1 MLKRWGQI
9 LSYLKQPSL
18 LAIFCFGFSS
28 GLPLALTASTLST
41 WLADVGIDLKTI
53 GIFSLVGL
61 PYAIKFVWSPLL
73 DSLPCPVLTRRL
85 GRRRGWILA
94 TQMMVMVLIAGSG
107 QINPTEATIA
117 FACCVFGIAIA
128 SASQDIVIDAYR
140 VEILPVELQGAAS
153 AMSTFGYR
161 MAMLVSG
168 AGALWL
174 SDHVSW
180 QETYMI
186 MAGCMGV
193 GVITTLCVREPAIDS
208 VVIEQLYARRS
219 AFVWLQQAVIAP
231 FRDFMKREYWYA
243 IVVFVVS
250 FKLADAFLGV
260 MLNPF
265 LLSLGFTK
273 THIAEIV
280 KLYGFIATLVGT
292 FLGGALVMRYGM
304 YRVLLATTF
313 LHMFTNL
320 LLVAQVSIG
329 LNETF
334 LRFCIVS
341 ENITGGMG
349 TAAFISYLS
358 SLCNVRYTATQYA
371 LLSSLAA
378 VARTVLS
385 APSGEVAQALGW
397 SGFFIFSSLLALPA
411 LVMLCVYNK
420 HTMHWDKST

>member
-1 MLKRWGQI
+1 MFKDWGQT

-18 LAIFCFGFSS
+18 LAIFFFGFSS
-28 GLPLALTASTLST
+28 GLPLALTASTLTT
-41 WLADVGIDLKTI
+41 WLADVGVDLKTI

-73 DSLPCPVLTRRL
+73 DSLPCPVLTHRL

-94 TQMMVMVLIAGSG
+94 LQLMIIALIVWCSYVNPQEAKVM
-107 QINPTEATIA
+107 
-117 FACCVFGIAIA
+117 FAVCALCIAIA

-140 VEILPVELQGAAS
+140 VEILPAELQGAAS
-153 AMSTFGYR
+153 AMNTLGYR
-161 MAMLVSG
+161 IAMLVSG

-174 SDHVSW
+174 ADYVSW
-180 QETYMI
+180 QQTYMV
-186 MAGCMGV
+186 MAGCMLFGV
-193 GVITTLCVREPAIDS
+193 VTTLCVREPTIDS
-208 VVIEQLYARRS
+208 AIYEQLYARRS
-219 AFVWLQQAVIAP
+219 VLAWLQQAVIAP
-231 FRDFMKREYWYA
+231 FRDFMKREHWYA
-243 IVVFVVS
+243 IVMFVVS

-292 FLGGALVMRYGM
+292 FLGGALVMRYGV
-304 YRVLLATTF
+304 YRVLLVTTF
-313 LHMFTNL
+313 LHMLTNL
-320 LLVAQVSIG
+320 LLVAQVEVG
-329 LNETF
+329 MNEWF
-334 LRFCIVS
+334 LKLCIVS
-341 ENITGGMG
+341 ENLTGGIG

-358 SLCNVRYTATQYA
+358 GLCNVKYTATQYA

-397 SGFFIFSSLLALPA
+397 SGFFVFSSLLALPA